1 MVWEDVKKLGN
12 LLFDQTKEQ
21 KDIVLLKLRE
31 VSYNNKKEDAMARL
45 GQAVYSLLESG
56 NESISADNSDI
67 NRIVGEIHEI
77 DAEIAKISELMED
90 LKKQAAG
97 ERDTMATEVNTVW
110 KKTKTAFA
118 TDDPKESETK
128 AAPPTADSL
137 ETETEKKD
145 APKPPKQAKAST
157 AKKSRAKAKGE
168 EKAGDKD
175 DKGSNKV

>member
-21 KDIVLLKLRE
+21 KEIVLLKLRE

-45 GQAVYSLLESG
+45 GQTVYTLLDSG
-56 NESISADNSDI
+56 NESVPADNSDI

-77 DAEIAKISELMED
+77 DVEIAKISELVEE

-97 ERDTMATEVNTVW
+97 ERDSMASEVNNVW
-110 KKTKTAFA
+110 EKTKTAFT
-118 TDDPKESETK
+118 TDEPKGSETD
-128 AAPPTADSL
+128 ADSSK
-137 ETETEKKD
+137 TETVEKD

-157 AKKSRAKAKGE
+157 AKKSSAKAKSGE
-168 EKAGDKD
+168 KTGDKD
-175 DKGSNKV
+175 NKGSNKV